1 MSFVINKP
9 VVANSN
15 VLVRVTLSSGN
26 QAIYDCQPQHVP
38 RADNLASLE
47 LPVLYGVQIAHESQ
61 GQWFYPNG
69 WDEITDKALCFA
81 FSNM

>member
-1 MSFVINKP
+1 MSYVINKP

-38 RADNLASLE
+38 RADNPASLE

-61 GQWFYPNG
+61 GQWFYPGG